1 MLSGCVFMLL
11 CVILLLTSQIDVY
24 MYKPMSASMRNGLLG
39 WLNHIIS
46 GIKKDNN
53 GVCGLFWALLGLLAG
68 AEFVTLSS
76 SRRKSCRVEGKQ
88 VIANFLSK
96 RTTFPVAA
104 TLPLAVK
111 LRHAHSPR
119 MCVFSVRP

>member
-1 MLSGCVFMLL
+1 MLL

-39 WLNHIIS
+39 WLSHVVS

-76 SRRKSCRVEGKQ
+76 SRWKSCRVEGKQ
-88 VIANFLSK
+88 KIANVLSK
-96 RTTFPVAA
+96 RTTFPVVA
-104 TLPLAVK
+104 TLPIAVK
-111 LRHAHSPR
+111 LQHAHLPR
-119 MCVFSVRP
+119 MCVFSVRPWSR

>member
-1 MLSGCVFMLL
+1 MLL

-24 MYKPMSASMRNGLLG
+24 MYKPMSTSMRNGLLG
-39 WLNHIIS
+39 WFNHFMSFLGLRKTI
-46 GIKKDNN
+46 N

-88 VIANFLSK
+88 VIATFLSK
-96 RTTFPVAA
+96 RTTFPVVA

-111 LRHAHSPR
+111 LRHDHLPR

>member
-11 CVILLLTSQIDVY
+11 CVIIFSTSQIDVY

-39 WLNHIIS
+39 WLNHIVS

-53 GVCGLFWALLGLLAG
+53 GVCGLFWALLAG
-68 AEFVTLSS
+68 AEFVILSS

-88 VIANFLSK
+88 VIATFLSK
-96 RTTFPVAA
+96 RTTFPVV
-104 TLPLAVK
+104 TMPLAVK
-111 LRHAHSPR
+111 LRHAHLPR
-119 MCVFSVRP
+119 MCVFSVRPWSR

>member
-1 MLSGCVFMLL
+1 MLL

-39 WLNHIIS
+39 WLNHIVS

-53 GVCGLFWALLGLLAG
+53 GVCGLFWALLGLLTG

-88 VIANFLSK
+88 MITNICQSVHFLW
-96 RTTFPVAA
+96 
-104 TLPLAVK
+104 
-111 LRHAHSPR
+111 
-119 MCVFSVRP
+119 